1 MIGSH
6 TRLGGESEDRAHAR
20 LVPARD
26 GTHPFAKKVL
36 AVSPNTRL
44 RIPCILSHW
53 ASFTSFFL
61 NPFVFVFGN

>member
-6 TRLGGESEDRAHAR
+6 TRLGGESVVQAHAR
-20 LVPARD
+20 LVPTRD
-26 GTHPFAKKVL
+26 GTHPFAKKAL

-44 RIPCILSHW
+44 CIPRILSHW

-61 NPFVFVFGN
+61 TLFVFVFGN